1 MINKEVPA
9 RGVPVARRRKRIE
22 RSRLMLTLYALPFL
36 VLVVMF
42 CYVPLLGWS
51 YAFFQVRLG
60 LPLANSKFVG
70 LANFQYILR
79 DLRNVRQVLNNTF
92 VFYGLQLLNSVVPVV
107 LAVMISEVP
116 GRRYKKLVQT
126 TTTLPNFISWVIV
139 YSFAFSLFSSQGL
152 VNDILVSLGVIE
164 KPYLILQNRGAVYW
178 FQNTMTIWK
187 NSGWTSIIYL
197 AAITGI
203 DGELYDAASV
213 DGAGRVNKIFHI
225 TLPGIAPT
233 YAVLLLLSA
242 GNMLT
247 VGFDQ
252 YLLFDNPFTRTNIQ
266 VLDLYIYFV
275 GLQSSAPDIAYA
287 TAIGMLK
294 TVISVI
300 LLFTVNF
307 ISKKVRGSSLI

>member
-1 MINKEVPA
+1 MINEGIPIHGIPA
-9 RGVPVARRRKRIE
+9 MRRKKRVV
-22 RSRLMLTLYALPFL
+22 RSRLILTLYALPFI
-36 VLVVMF
+36 VLIIMF
-42 CYVPLLGWS
+42 SYVPLAGWS

-60 LPLANSKFVG
+60 QPLMNSKFVG
-70 LANFQYILR
+70 WFNFQYIFR
-79 DLRNVRQVLNNTF
+79 DFRNITQVLKNTF
-92 VFYGLQLLNSVVPVV
+92 VFYGLQLLNSVVPVA
-107 LAVMISEVP
+107 LAIMISELP

-152 VNDILVSLGVIE
+152 VNSILVSLGVME
-164 KPYLILQNRGAVYW
+164 KPYLILQDGGAVYW
-178 FQNTMTIWK
+178 FQNVLNIWK
-187 NSGWTSIIYL
+187 NAGWSSIIYL

-242 GNMLT
+242 GNMLS

-252 YLLFDNPFTRTNIQ
+252 FLLFDNPFTRTNVQ

-275 GLQSSAPDIAYA
+275 GLQSTVPDIAYA
-287 TAIGMLK
+287 TAIGMIK
-294 TVISVI
+294 TVVSVI
-300 LLFTVNF
+300 MLFAVNF

>member
-1 MINKEVPA
+1 MINEGVPM
-9 RGVPVARRRKRIE
+9 RGVPAVRRKKRVE
-22 RSRLMLTLYALPFL
+22 RGRLMLTLYALPFL
-36 VLVVMF
+36 VLIIMF
-42 CYVPLLGWS
+42 SYVPLVGWS

-70 LANFQYILR
+70 LANFQYILK
-79 DLRNVRQVLNNTF
+79 DLRNITQVMKNTF
-92 VFYGLQLLNSVVPVV
+92 VFYGLQLLNSVVPVA
-107 LAVMISEVP
+107 LAVMISEIP

-139 YSFAFSLFSSQGL
+139 YSFAFSLFSNQGL
-152 VNDILVSLGVIE
+152 INNILVSLGIIE
-164 KPYLILQNRGAVYW
+164 KPYLILQNSGAVYW
-178 FQNTMTIWK
+178 FQNVLTIWK
-187 NSGWTSIIYL
+187 NAGWSSIIYL
-197 AAITGI
+197 AAITSI

-213 DGAGRVNKIFHI
+213 DGAGRVNKILHI
-225 TLPGIAPT
+225 TMPGIAPT
-233 YAVLLLLSA
+233 YAVLLLLSV
-242 GNMLT
+242 GNMLS

-252 YLLFDNPFTRTNIQ
+252 YLLFDNPFTRVNIQ

-294 TVISVI
+294 TVVSVI

-307 ISKKVRGSSLI
+307 ISKKMRGSSLI